1 MLISVPVTSR
11 QDAVG
16 SSALRAADWGK
27 RRAGLGSVWIA
38 HEKESLGVR
47 YPLKLVSI
55 HPKCQGLKTVAY
67 FLTVSV
73 GRELDTTYTILL
85 LTSSRL

>member
-1 MLISVPVTSR
+1 MRETHTVLVSVPVTSR

-27 RRAGLGSVWIA
+27 RRAGLGSVWTA

-55 HPKCQGLKTVAY
+55 HPKCQGLKAVAY

-73 GRELDTTYTILL
+73 GRELDTT
-85 LTSSRL
+85 